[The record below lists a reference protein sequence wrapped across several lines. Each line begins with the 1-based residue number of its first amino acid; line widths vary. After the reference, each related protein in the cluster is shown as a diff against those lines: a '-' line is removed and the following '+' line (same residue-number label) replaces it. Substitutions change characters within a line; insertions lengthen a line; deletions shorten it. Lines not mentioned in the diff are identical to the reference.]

1 MEFDR
6 EKYVKQLLEREHNGL
21 IKVITGMRRSGKS
34 FLMNELLYRALI
46 EKGISEGQIIRFAF
60 DMDEDIDLLEAYF
73 PDEPTRVLVVYV

>member
-1 MEFDR
+1 MIIRHHYINMIRPFYDSD
-6 EKYVKQLLEREHNGL
+6 L

-46 EKGISEGQIIRFAF
+46 EKGISEEQIIRFAF